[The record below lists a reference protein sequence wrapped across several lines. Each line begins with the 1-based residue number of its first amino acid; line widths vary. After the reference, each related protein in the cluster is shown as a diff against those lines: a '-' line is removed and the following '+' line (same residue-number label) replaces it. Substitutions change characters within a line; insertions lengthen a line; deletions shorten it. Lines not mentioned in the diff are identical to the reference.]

1 MDSQNKPP
9 LDMCQLV
16 TDKIIALFEQ
26 GIIPW
31 QKPWKDA
38 GIPMNLLSKR
48 AYKGINLWLLNALG
62 YAKNYFLTWEQIK
75 TLGGS
80 VNKDEK
86 GHMVVFWK
94 MVKRKPEEL
103 DDRGVAKTTP
113 MLQYYKVFNIA
124 QCRDIPTTLIPVVDE
139 TVEPLN
145 PVLECEAILNTM
157 PDMPQISF
165 KGKAAAY
172 YNVELDEITLPK
184 MKDFKSNHGYYAT
197 LFHELIHATG
207 AEKRLNRKTLV
218 DRVPFGTPCYAQEE
232 LVAEMGAAFLC
243 QFTGILST
251 EITNTVAYLD
261 NWLGVL
267 KNDKRFIIQASGA
280 AQKAVEFI
288 LNSKAED
295 TNDEAVETKEESMV
309 G

>member
-1 MDSQNKPP
+1 MDSQHKPP
-9 LDMCQLV
+9 LDMHQLV
-16 TDKIIALFEQ
+16 TDKMIALLEQ
-26 GIIPW
+26 GIVPW

-38 GIPMNLLSKR
+38 GIPMNLMSKR
-48 AYKGINLWLLNALG
+48 AYKGINLWLLNVLG
-62 YAKNYFLTWEQIK
+62 YEHNLFLTWDQIK

-94 MVKRKPEEL
+94 PVKNKPEEMGS
-103 DDRGVAKTTP
+103 DGKPVTTP
-113 MLQYYKVFNIA
+113 MLRYYKVFNIG
-124 QCRDIPTTLIPVVDE
+124 QCRDIPTSLIPVVDASL
-139 TVEPLN
+139 EPIN
-145 PVLECEAILNTM
+145 PIHECEAILGNVA
-157 PDMPQISF
+157 DMPQISF

-243 QFTGILST
+243 QFTGILSA
-251 EITNTVAYLD
+251 EISNTVAYLD

-267 KNDKRFIIQASGA
+267 KNDKKFIIQASGS
-280 AQKAVEFI
+280 AQKAVDFI
-288 LNSKAED
+288 LNRVEQDAK
-295 TNDEAVETKEESMV
+295 DEVGTLDESMV